1 MRVDAKVAKETGN
14 GNPQL
19 SDELKRLARMESQF
33 RGEYLKLR
41 AQVRRYILSYKSV
54 VINFCTCA
62 EANACDEYGVIIDMV
77 ISAHSKV
84 QEFVTGLVDA
94 TRTSYELEV
103 ILNHNPD
110 GEPWQVES
118 INITNITI
126 IIMVMITLNVF
137 LNHNP
142 DGEQI

>member
-1 MRVDAKVAKETGN
+1 
-14 GNPQL
+14 
-19 SDELKRLARMESQF
+19 
-33 RGEYLKLR
+33 
-41 AQVRRYILSYKSV
+41 
-54 VINFCTCA
+54 
-62 EANACDEYGVIIDMV
+62 MV

-118 INITNITI
+118 INITDITI
-126 IIMVMITLNVF
+126 IIVIMITSYNLEAILNY
-137 LNHNP
+137 NP